1 MNKGFITLLS
11 SLFFIT
17 YLSGQPVNITCVD
30 FNQFPAGLLIGPAL
44 GLDPG
49 EVILG
54 EEGLNVTIEEILYS
68 NGNTGFGNATVNND
82 GWFGLDGNYI
92 FMGNNS
98 LMLNF
103 SAAGG
108 AVQEVCFDF
117 VDGGGEENFAVN
129 GSPVSVVQDFDEILG
144 LTFPNASVTIT
155 ELNNPGGI
163 ISGVVCVTGVI
174 ESLLVGGQ
182 EFGVDNVCFGTN
194 TDCGILN
201 LNAEIV
207 ECNDDGSYDIDVD
220 FDHLSTSPNVAGF
233 DILMNDEIVDFIEAG
248 TELPYTLTGI
258 VPGNN
263 SNGNLTF
270 LGAAGPF
277 TQLPYSAALFG
288 PAIPDNGLGGIVV
301 NAYDDSADPSR
312 ACNDIINANEVAGN
326 IALIDRG
333 SCPFEQKSINAEA
346 AGAIGVIICNH
357 EDDLILMNGLD
368 NVDDPAIPTVMLE
381 ASDCEFIRNLMEEE
395 EVIVGLQPDSEGFEL
410 TVCENDNPDCCSTIT
425 IEPDCPDDQPSD
437 CITFD
442 GLLEGSVYG
451 GSVGTPAGTPF
462 FNENGVS
469 MFLLPYQTLFWT
481 TTYGDINIL
490 DAASNSEMAAATGSY
505 IQFESVNAVF
515 DLTGYSE
522 PIDSITLDFYYT
534 GGGINLA
541 ANGAAFLIQNNLQA
555 GFYGLAPGITV
566 QVVFDNNSM
575 TEGQL
580 IFTGNVQTLL
590 VGGEG
595 DFRIDNLC
603 INPTAACD
611 ITDLVVEASP
621 CNPNNVFSVDLDF
634 NHVGTSDTFM
644 LSIDGD
650 MYGYYSYDDLPI
662 TLSPFV
668 GPTENMVFEV
678 VDASDTNCS
687 ASTELL
693 AVNCEPCSIT
703 LWHDFNAECN
713 PAGGYDQTIN
723 LNLVSNLN
731 DLFVVTSLVTGY
743 TQTLGYSNP
752 SPNPDIFPLGLDLNN
767 WPIPAQGYDEI
778 SVCLIGQPACCA
790 TTLFQTPAPEWCD
803 PCPLEEID
811 FREGPF
817 CFDDGTVGYMEID
830 VIGAEIGDVL
840 FITIP
845 EADYSETV
853 VYEGIFNPI
862 NFTFPVSGSG
872 TYELIVCGISTN
884 AIDECCLS
892 VPFTLDCGECLL
904 SNLVAEPTPCDDNG
918 QYYLEVDFDYQNTSD
933 SFNLFVFLDYEGV
946 YAYEDLP
953 LQVGPFDTSPF
964 GFMVGATD
972 VGAITGGEYC
982 AVWDTLPPYQC
993 EDLCALEAINM
1004 IDVECDYSSD
1014 MTFVCNALFEIIGAT
1029 EGDSLIVSVDGV
1041 TFFEVYNGQF
1051 LDVNVPCFPNSS
1063 LHTIEVCL
1071 ITADGASD
1079 CCIALDFEIDC
1090 NQNCPLESIEFIVP
1104 PTCLA
1109 PGESYYYASF
1119 EVIGAEVGDLLT
1131 ITSSSSNVTYTEVYN
1146 GQLVDVEIPLTDL
1159 GMDIL
1164 TICTVAPDPIN
1175 NIECCISVEFDIAC
1189 PSCEIYD
1196 LVLEP
1201 YCDGDSLYYFDIDF
1215 VVEGIFADTFVLD
1228 MDNGFHA
1235 QFLYDDLPVTFGPFQ
1250 STGEN
1255 LFVWLY
1261 DFDGECG
1268 TNTYFQT
1275 PDCLDGCVLGAVT
1288 SPVASA
1294 GCNNDGTYNIPLT
1307 IENAQIG
1314 DFFYVYSQLT
1324 NHADT
1329 ITYGVGTADVLQ
1341 ISNWPS
1347 PSQGYDEL
1355 TICLYDNPD
1364 CCVEYGFEVPCITD
1378 CVFEDWGIW
1387 LDSCVGSEAYL
1398 YVEAFSNT
1406 PNTVGYGVTVGNVTI
1421 GGLSFNEGHI
1431 VGPFPVNG
1439 TGIMG
1444 VELVHPDCVIYEEVS
1459 VEGCIDPPC
1468 ELPLLEVSTE
1478 CGNASAIVFFEF
1490 YDVPFNSWY
1499 YVEIPEANISDT
1511 LFLGGPTTFP
1521 LTIPLPAPDVSLTFD
1536 VLICDLFNPDCCEV
1550 YTVLVECPPACII
1563 GSDLYNP
1570 GAICEQGSDLYSA
1583 EILVSGLVE
1592 GDSVVITSLE
1602 TGYTTA
1608 YAFVPNGNI
1617 GTFYW
1622 MDISLL
1628 MPIPPNGYDVL
1639 EICSADDPNCC
1650 TIMEFPVDCF
1660 GCGIEDVAWEYECLE
1675 DGSFYITI
1683 YDLAPNSPLTVNYFF
1698 ETPGYPGE
1706 EFYLSNLP
1714 ITYGPY
1720 NTGPNQDSFVFEVSQ
1735 ADCEPYVEEFIP
1747 DCNIAGCLFTNV
1759 VIEPHSCD
1767 DGYFMMDVDVTVND
1781 PGALGY
1787 YIIVDGGFYGP
1798 FNYSEPYVTIGPFEG
1813 DGATIYDVLILDI
1826 EDLTCSWYTELDPV
1840 DCNNTGGC
1848 DITDLQVTTL
1858 DCTPGGTYG
1867 IVVDFEVE
1875 NPGNSFFEVFGPD
1888 GEPLGYYPL
1897 FIRPVTIQGIE
1908 PIEPGLGT
1916 ITVCINDNP
1925 NCCASQSIIV
1935 PDCPSECEIL
1945 DVSVEFAYCDTAGFY
1960 VQLDFAVDNPQ
1971 SNGYS
1976 VVGNG
1981 ENYGNFSY
1989 NQPMPIIGPFSPF
2002 TDNIYELV
2010 VTDLEDDDCSGF
2022 VEFPAFD
2029 CDYDCEIGAIVEGT
2043 NCTSDSTYFIVL
2055 GVDVV
2060 NPNSY
2065 FVDVYTS
2072 AGDFLGFYPITVDGY
2087 VLIEGVPYT
2096 NVGFLELVV
2105 CVNDN
2110 PDCCTSVTV
2119 QEPNCGEDCVISNVE
2134 ASFAYCENDS
2144 FYVQLDFSY
2153 VNPVSDGYA
2162 VVGNGMN
2169 YGTYSYDEPFPVIG
2183 PFASNANQVYELGV
2197 FDLEDDNCS
2206 SFTEFPAFSCV
2217 QPECIALEEVGQQVY
2232 NLESGYEDGSLLFE
2246 TPIANVYMETL
2257 DNNCNNCTV
2266 EIADASNYP
2275 DFTDAEGNVLELQPG
2290 GIELVFGNTD
2300 GYTQQF
2306 TFDFGVNIDS
2316 IMVAVNGSDY
2326 ITVHLYDAFTSLPGG
2341 VSMVIDSYNWPAG
2354 TGTITFTGPIESL
2367 GIYTLEEFPI
2377 DNICLLEYMDDNDCI
2392 EFAAFDHLTYWDT
2405 LRLNDYGVPESMQL
2419 VENGVSME
2427 GTSIPWGNNNDYFG
2441 GIYVSTENVL
2451 CGLETE
2457 GAKLFI
2463 DGGIAFDFTP
2473 TPQSDVPNSISFDL
2487 GLCFNLSSDVIY
2499 MEINGESFIGSPFD
2513 FPTMVAGVLIEGEQ
2527 IGISFW
2533 NITLTGDL
2541 EEFVLGGQNITLDN
2555 ICFATI
2561 GQPIIEVWPGDANAD
2576 NLAHHV
2582 DLLNIGIAYGDVGP
2596 YRPEDGTSWIGM
2608 DALNWNSSFANGINY
2623 KHADCNGDGIIDWS
2637 DRMVIEQNYGLSHGP
2652 SQEIESLPFTDLD
2665 PPVFVDFN
2673 SEIPSGTGF
2682 NVPIIAGTEDSPLDD
2697 IYGIAFTV
2705 EFDPELLPPGDIQ
2718 IIYPTSWFG
2727 EPEVNSMTI
2736 DRTYAQE
2743 GIIEIA
2749 MTRIDH
2755 NNVSGYG
2762 PVAYIIGVIDDIA
2775 GLKADTDIM
2784 VTKVKAI
2791 DKDEKRIP
2799 ISTPPTIFS
2808 IISKGDDGDINEEAN
2823 GIFSVYPNPASRWIN
2838 VTSRHG
2844 FEPEELTLINAN
2856 GQVLDVPQENNNRIS
2871 LESVPAG
2878 TYVLRIRSGKTQV
2891 HKLIVRQ

>member
-1 MNKGFITLLS
+1 MVFILLLFSILWLCVGVRCVDKNQKYKKIVLQIRFSYCHICNVNKPLEKTNLAAMNKGFITLLS
-11 SLFFIT
+11 SLFFVT
-17 YLSGQPVNITCVD
+17 YLFGQPVNTTCVD

-68 NGNTGFGNATVNND
+68 NGNTGFGNATINND
-82 GWFGLDGNYI
+82 GWFGLEGNYI

-103 SAAGG
+103 SSAAG

-129 GSPVSVVQDFDEILG
+129 GSAVSVVQDFDEILG
-144 LTFPNASVTIT
+144 LTLPNVDVTIAN
-155 ELNNPGGI
+155 LNNSGGVLN
-163 ISGVVCVTGVI
+163 GTVCVTGVI

-207 ECNDDGSYDIDVD
+207 ECNDNGSYDIDVD

-233 DILMNDEIVDFIEAG
+233 DVLVNDEIVDFIEVGA
-248 TELPYTLTGI
+248 ELPYTVSG
-258 VPGNN
+258 VEPSSN
-263 SNGNLTF
+263 SDGVIKVTT
-270 LGAAGPF
+270 A
-277 TQLPYSAALFG
+277 
-288 PAIPDNGLGGIVV
+288 NGLVETFPYLLATYGPGIPISGLDGQVV
-301 NAYDDSADPSR
+301 PAYDATPDPTLICE
-312 ACNDIINANEVAGN
+312 AITNTTEVAGN
-326 IALIDRG
+326 IALAERG
-333 SCPFEQKSINAEA
+333 ACTFESKSINAEE
-346 AGAIGVIICNH
+346 AGAIALIICNF
-357 EDDLILMNGLD
+357 ENELIPMGGQD
-368 NVDDPAIPTVMLE
+368 NIPDPSIPSVMIQESHCALLYQFLQTPGVE
-381 ASDCEFIRNLMEEE
+381 VEFLPD
-395 EVIVGLQPDSEGFEL
+395 EVEGFEL
-410 TVCENDNPDCCSTIT
+410 TICENDNPDCCSTIS
-425 IEPDCPDDQPSD
+425 IEPDCPDDQSSD

-442 GLLEGSVYG
+442 GLVEGSVYG
-451 GSVGTPAGTPF
+451 GSTGTPAGTPF
-462 FNENGVS
+462 FNENGVG

-481 TTYGDINIL
+481 TTYGDIDIL
-490 DAASNSEMAAATGSY
+490 NAASNPEMTAAAESY

-611 ITDLVVEASP
+611 ISDLIVEASP

-634 NHVGTSDTFM
+634 NYTGTSDTFK
-644 LSIDGD
+644 LSVNDEI
-650 MYGYYSYDDLPI
+650 YGYYSYDDLPL

-668 GPTENMVFEV
+668 GPTDEMVFEV
-678 VDASDTNCS
+678 ADASDVNCYTDTVL
-687 ASTELL
+687 A
-693 AVNCEPCSIT
+693 AVN
-703 LWHDFNAECN
+703 
-713 PAGGYDQTIN
+713 
-723 LNLVSNLN
+723 
-731 DLFVVTSLVTGY
+731 
-743 TQTLGYSNP
+743 
-752 SPNPDIFPLGLDLNN
+752 
-767 WPIPAQGYDEI
+767 
-778 SVCLIGQPACCA
+778 
-790 TTLFQTPAPEWCD
+790 CD
-803 PCPLEEID
+803 PCPLEEIE
-811 FREGPF
+811 FREGPL
-817 CFDDGTVGYMEID
+817 CFDNGTEGYMEID

-840 FITIP
+840 MITIP
-845 EADYSETV
+845 EAGYSETV
-853 VYEGIFNPI
+853 VYEGVINPI
-862 NFTFPVSGSG
+862 NFTFPATGSG
-872 TYELIVCGISTN
+872 IYELIVCGISTN
-884 AIDECCLS
+884 AIDDCCLS
-892 VPFTLDCGECLL
+892 VPFTLDCGECML

-918 QYYLEVDFDYQNTSD
+918 QFYLEVDFDYQNTSD
-933 SFNLFVFLDYEGV
+933 SFYVYPDYN
-946 YAYEDLP
+946 YAYAYADLP
-953 LQVGPFDTSPF
+953 VQVGPYDASPYDIF
-964 GFMVGATD
+964 IEVTDAGAF
-972 VGAITGGEYC
+972 TGGELCYIL
-982 AVWDTLPPYQC
+982 DTLPAYQC
-993 EDLCALEAINM
+993 ENLCALEAINM
-1004 IDVECDYSSD
+1004 IDLDCDYSSD
-1014 MTFVCNALFEIIGAT
+1014 MTFTCNAFFEVIGAA
-1029 EGDSLIVSVDGV
+1029 EGDSLIITIDGV
-1041 TFFEVYNGQF
+1041 TFPEAYNGQF
-1051 LDVNVPCFPNSS
+1051 FDVSIPCFPNSF

-1079 CCIALDFEIDC
+1079 CCLSLDFEVDC
-1090 NQNCPLESIEFIVP
+1090 SQNCPLEGIEFIVP
-1104 PTCLA
+1104 PSCIA
-1109 PGESYYYASF
+1109 PGESYYYTSF
-1119 EVIGAEVGDLLT
+1119 EVIGAEEGDLLT
-1131 ITSSSSNVTYTEVYN
+1131 ITSLSSNVVHTVFYN
-1146 GQLVDVEIPLTDL
+1146 GQLVELEIPLIDL

-1164 TICTVAPDPIN
+1164 EICYLDDNTVTS
-1175 NIECCISVEFDIAC
+1175 ECCVQAEFDIAC

-1201 YCDGDSLYYFDIDF
+1201 YCDGDSLYYFDLDF
-1215 VVEGIFADTFVLD
+1215 EVVGTYLDSFVLD

-1235 QFLYDDLPVTFGPFQ
+1235 EFDYADLPVTFGPFQ

-1261 DFDGECG
+1261 DYNGECG
-1268 TNTYFQT
+1268 TNAYFQT

-1288 SPVASA
+1288 SPVTSA
-1294 GCNNDGTYNIPLT
+1294 GCNSDGTYNIPLT

-1314 DFFYVYSQLT
+1314 DLFYVYSQLT

-1329 ITYGVGTADVLQ
+1329 ITYGLGIANVLQ
-1341 ISNWPS
+1341 ISNWPT

-1355 TICLYDNPD
+1355 TICLYDQPD
-1364 CCVEYGFEVPCITD
+1364 CCVEYGFEVPCAGD
-1378 CVFEDWGIW
+1378 CVFEDWGVW
-1387 LDSCVGSEAYL
+1387 VDSCIGSEVYL
-1398 YVEAFSNT
+1398 YVEAFSNF
-1406 PNTVGYGVTVGNVTI
+1406 PNTVGYSVNVGNITI

-1431 VGPFPVNG
+1431 VGPFPANS
-1439 TGIMG
+1439 TGFMG
-1444 VELVHPDCVIYEEVS
+1444 VELIHPDCVIFEVVD

-1478 CGNASAIVFFEF
+1478 CGNASAVVLFEF

-1536 VLICDLFNPDCCEV
+1536 VIICDLFNPDCCEV
-1550 YTVLVECPPACII
+1550 YTVLVECPPACDIAADLIGSSVDCII
-1563 GSDLYNP
+1563 GSDYYTA
-1570 GAICEQGSDLYSA
+1570 GIE
-1583 EILVSGLVE
+1583 VSGLAE
-1592 GDSVVITSLE
+1592 GDTIMITSLITE
-1602 TGYTTA
+1602 FQTYGYMYDNGSSVQTITMP
-1608 YAFVPNGNI
+1608 VPP
-1617 GTFYW
+1617 T
-1622 MDISLL
+1622 D
-1628 MPIPPNGYDVL
+1628 YDVL
-1639 EICSADDPNCC
+1639 EICSTDEPDCC
-1650 TIMEFPVDCF
+1650 TIIEFPVDCF
-1660 GCGIEDVAWEYECLE
+1660 GCAIEEVAWEYECLD

-1706 EFYLSNLP
+1706 EFFLSNLP

-1720 NTGPNQDSFVFEVSQ
+1720 NTDPNQANFIFEVSQ
-1735 ADCEPYVEEFIP
+1735 VGCEPYVEEFVP
-1747 DCNIAGCLFTNV
+1747 DCNTAGCLFTNV
-1759 VIEPHSCD
+1759 VAEPHSCD
-1767 DGYFMMDVDVTVND
+1767 DGYFMIDIEVAVNE
-1781 PGALGY
+1781 PGVLGY
-1787 YIIVDGGFYGP
+1787 FIFADGNIYGP
-1798 FNYSEPYVTIGPFEG
+1798 FDYTEQYVTIGPLEG
-1813 DGATIYDVLILDI
+1813 DGATVYDILILDI
-1826 EDLTCSWYTELDPV
+1826 EDPSCFGYTEVGPV
-1840 DCNNTGGC
+1840 DCNNTSGC

-1867 IVVDFEVE
+1867 IVVDFEVD

-1897 FIRPVTIQGIE
+1897 FILPVTIQGIE
-1908 PIEPGLGT
+1908 PTASGLGT
-1916 ITVCINDNP
+1916 ITVCINDNI
-1925 NCCASQSIIV
+1925 NCCATQSIIV
-1935 PDCPSECEIL
+1935 PDCPSECEIS
-1945 DVSVEFAYCDTAGFY
+1945 DVSVEFAFCDTSGFY
-1960 VQLDFAVDNPQ
+1960 VQLDFEVDDPQ

-1981 ENYGNFSY
+1981 ENYGNYSY

-2010 VTDLEDDDCSGF
+2010 VTDLENDDCSGF
-2022 VEFPAFD
+2022 VEFSAFD
-2029 CDYDCEIGAIVEGT
+2029 CNDACEIGVIVEGA

-2065 FVDVYTS
+2065 FVDVYTA

-2096 NVGFLELVV
+2096 NLGVLELIV
-2105 CVNDN
+2105 CINDN

-2119 QEPNCGEDCVISNVE
+2119 QEPNCGDDCAISDVDV
-2134 ASFAYCENDS
+2134 SLAYCENDT

-2153 VNPVSDGYA
+2153 ANPVSDGYA
-2162 VVGNGMN
+2162 VVGNGMD
-2169 YGTYSYDEPFPVIG
+2169 YGIYSYDEPFPVIG
-2183 PFASNANQVYELGV
+2183 PFISNANQVYELAV

-2206 SFTEFPAFSCV
+2206 SFVEFPAFSCA
-2217 QPECIALEEVGQQVY
+2217 ECVALEEVDQQVF

-2246 TPIANVYMETL
+2246 TTIGNVYMETL
-2257 DNNCNNCTV
+2257 DNNCNNCSV

-2275 DFTDAEGNVLELQPG
+2275 EFSDADGNVLVLQPG
-2290 GIELVFGNTD
+2290 GIELVFGNTN
-2300 GYTQQF
+2300 GYTQQL
-2306 TFDFGVNIDS
+2306 TFDFGINIDS

-2326 ITVHLYDAFTSLPGG
+2326 IPVDLYNPFTSLPGG
-2341 VSMVIDSYNWPAG
+2341 VSMVVDLYSWPD
-2354 TGTITFTGPIESL
+2354 GTITFTGAIESL

-2377 DNICLLEYMDDNDCI
+2377 DNICLLEYIDDNDCV
-2392 EFAAFDHLTYWDT
+2392 EFTAFDHLIYWDT
-2405 LRLNDYGVPESMQL
+2405 LRLNNYGVPESVQL
-2419 VENGVSME
+2419 IENGVLME

-2441 GIYVSTENVL
+2441 GIYASTEDVL
-2451 CGLETE
+2451 CGLDTE

-2463 DGGIAFDFTP
+2463 DGGMAFDFTP
-2473 TPQSDVPNSISFDL
+2473 TPQSDIPNSISFDL
-2487 GLCFNLSSDVIY
+2487 GLCFSLSSDVIY
-2499 MEINGESFIGSPFD
+2499 LEINGESFIGSPFD
-2513 FPTMVAGVLIEGEQ
+2513 FPTTIGGILVEGEQ
-2527 IGISFW
+2527 LSINSW

-2541 EEFVLGGQNITLDN
+2541 DEFVLGGQYITLDN
-2555 ICFATI
+2555 ICFSTT
-2561 GQPIIEVWPGDANAD
+2561 GQPVIEVWPGDANAD

-2596 YRPEDGTSWIGM
+2596 YRPEDGTNWIGM
-2608 DALNWNSSFANGINY
+2608 DALNWDSSFANGVNY

-2637 DRMVIEQNYGLSHGP
+2637 DRMVIAQNYGLSHGP
-2652 SQEIESLPFTDLD
+2652 SQEIVSLPFTDLD

-2697 IYGIAFTV
+2697 VYGIAFTV

-2743 GIIEIA
+2743 GMIEIA

-2784 VTKVKAI
+2784 ITKVKAI
-2791 DKDEKRIP
+2791 DKGQKRIP
-2799 ISTPPTIFS
+2799 VSTPPTVFS
-2808 IISKGDDGDINEEAN
+2808 IISKGDDGGLSEEAN

-2838 VTSRHG
+2838 VASRHG
-2844 FEPEELTLINAN
+2844 FEPEELTLLNAN
-2856 GQVLDVPQENNNRIS
+2856 GQVIDVPQENNNRIS
-2871 LESVPAG
+2871 LESVPSG